1 MRVTL
6 VWKNCNDLDLRL
18 TEPDGTEI
26 WYGNTVSSNSGGK
39 LDIDANSAGC
49 DTYTPVENMI
59 YVTGESDAPTGT
71 YSARVNYYA

>member
-26 WYGNTVSSNSGGK
+26 YYGNLVSSSSGGK
-39 LDIDANSAGC
+39 LDIDANSGGC
-49 DTYTPVENMI
+49 
-59 YVTGESDAPTGT
+59 
-71 YSARVNYYA
+71 

>member
-26 WYGNTVSSNSGGK
+26 WYGNLASENSGGK
-39 LDIDANSAGC
+39 LDIDANGGGC
-49 DTYTPVENMI
+49 
-59 YVTGESDAPTGT
+59 
-71 YSARVNYYA
+71 